1 MTRTPPECARLATE
15 LRLLRARSGLSLS
28 ALAVESAYSKS
39 SWQRYLT
46 GRALPPWLAVRALCI
61 LANEPEPR
69 LRALW
74 ELAESDWSRRG
85 AIATAEPTPVPR
97 PPVPRPSVPG
107 PSVPEPSAPQPSG
120 AEPSGAEPSV
130 PKPSVPKP
138 SVPKPS
144 VPGISVPA
152 PSAPGPRRSPR
163 WRAGVAGGVAVLLL
177 AGLLALTGRAWTSSD
192 SGADAALSVPSAAAF
207 RVGCTGS
214 ACDGLDPGVEKC
226 GVEPETLLHAQI
238 PAGFGLEIRY
248 SPMCRAAWARVW
260 NTAVGDTLSFTVPGR
275 PRQSVTVARRSDAA
289 GFVYTDLVAVTGRTA
304 RLTACLSAGS
314 AHPPKCY
321 STPSP

>member
-1 MTRTPPECARLATE
+1 MTRTPPECARLAAE

-85 AIATAEPTPVPR
+85 AIATAEPTPVPG
-97 PPVPRPSVPG
+97 PAVPVPSVP
-107 PSVPEPSAPQPSG
+107 VP
-120 AEPSGAEPSV
+120 
-130 PKPSVPKP
+130 
-138 SVPKPS
+138 
-144 VPGISVPA
+144 SVPA
-152 PSAPGPRRSPR
+152 PAVPGPGRSPR
-163 WRAGVAGGVAVLLL
+163 WRVGVAGGVAVLLL

-192 SGADAALSVPSAAAF
+192 PGADAALSAPSAAAF
-207 RVGCTGS
+207 HVGCTGS
-214 ACDGLDPGVEKC
+214 ACDGLDPGAEKC
-226 GVEPETLLHAQI
+226 GVEPETLLHTQI

-248 SPMCRAAWARVW
+248 SPKCRAAWARVW

-275 PRQSVTVARRSDAA
+275 PRQSVTVASRSDAT
-289 GFVYTDLVAVTGRTA
+289 GFVYTDLVAVTGRAA

>member
-1 MTRTPPECARLATE
+1 MTRTPPECARLAAE
-15 LRLLRARSGLSLS
+15 LCLLRERSGLSLS

-61 LANEPEPR
+61 LADEPEPR

-74 ELAESDWSRRG
+74 ELAESTWSRRG
-85 AIATAEPTPVPR
+85 SIATAEPAAVAGAAPVPQ
-97 PPVPRPSVPG
+97 PPVPEPPVSQPPVPEAPVPG
-107 PSVPEPSAPQPSG
+107 PG
-120 AEPSGAEPSV
+120 
-130 PKPSVPKP
+130 
-138 SVPKPS
+138 
-144 VPGISVPA
+144 
-152 PSAPGPRRSPR
+152 RSPR
-163 WRAGVAGGVAVLLL
+163 WRAGVAAGVAVLLL
-177 AGLLALTGRAWTSSD
+177 AALVALTGRPWTD
-192 SGADAALSVPSAAAF
+192 YGASAALSVPSAAASTAASTEAF
-207 RVGCTGS
+207 HVGCTGS

-226 GVEPETLLHAQI
+226 GVEPETLLHTQI
-238 PAGFGLEIRY
+238 PSGFGLEIRY

-289 GFVYTDLVAVTGRTA
+289 GFVYTDLAAVTGRA
-304 RLTACLSAGS
+304 SRLTACLSAGS